1 MWFTFNFRACFFSSC
16 LSSAGVTPICRT
28 ESEYWSPWRP
38 RRHRRPAHWA
48 CRPWRT
54 QRPVCPTRPPG
65 WDWDRP
71 GRQRRMNETMTKD
84 PRPLLTGREYLFFLY
99 FSSFFFTL
107 MQLEKSHD
115 TEGNY
120 KMCFYGEVGLNGV
133 QRQTAQQ
140 IHLLWKANKT
150 FVSLFKIEFSVNIWI
165 WHE

>member
-84 PRPLLTGREYLFFLY
+84 PPLLTGREYLFFLY
-99 FSSFFFTL
+99 FSSFFFYSDAAGEITWYWGEL
-107 MQLEKSHD
+107 QNVFLRGGGFKRGTKTDCTANSLALKS
-115 TEGNY
+115 
-120 KMCFYGEVGLNGV
+120 K
-133 QRQTAQQ
+133 
-140 IHLLWKANKT
+140 
-150 FVSLFKIEFSVNIWI
+150 
-165 WHE
+165 